1 MPFRIGIRPIPSGV
15 GTLSLGTALLLAAL
29 GCTSTKTSDGRQSDG
44 AVITIGTTD
53 QVTSL
58 DPAGAWNAGS
68 GAVASEI
75 YATLLSAKNGSS
87 EVTPDLASGIEPT
100 GAKEYT
106 VTLKPGLTFAN
117 GHQLTASDVK
127 FSFDRM
133 LRIAD
138 PGGPS
143 PLLYNLSSVAA
154 PTPTTVVFTLKSA
167 GDTLFPQ
174 VLSTTAAFIVDEQVF
189 PADKLLDDR
198 AVVAGK
204 PWNGPYGIA
213 TYDKNSLIAFTT
225 NTAYQGPLG
234 TPKTKSVRLKY
245 YTDAANMKL
254 DIQQGALDAVHRTLG
269 TADLNDLST
278 KKGIQVH
285 TGSGNDVRYLVFGLK
300 TQPYGSGTKNP
311 DEVKALAVRQAV
323 ADSIDRAQLAQ
334 QVYKNSYRPLYTSVP
349 DGLPGAA
356 PSFKS
361 LYGDK
366 KGGPDKAAA
375 AARLKAAKVSTPVT
389 LNLQY
394 NTDHYGTSSA
404 DEYTLIKTQLE
415 ATGLFT
421 VKLQSTEWTR
431 YNKDLVA
438 GRYPLYQLGWHADYL
453 DADNYLSPFY
463 AGAGQYRDPA
473 VRDLIAQEQ
482 TETDSAKRTALLKQV
497 QDKAAASAPLI
508 PLLQGSTPI
517 VTRTSLSGVPAEL
530 DATYQFRW
538 AELAKK

>member
-1 MPFRIGIRPIPSGV
+1 MPFRRGTRPVPSGV
-15 GTLSLGTALLLAAL
+15 GALSLGTVLLLAAT
-29 GCTSTKTSDGRQSDG
+29 GCTSTKTSDGRPSDG

-68 GAVASEI
+68 GAVASEV

-138 PGGPS
+138 PNGPS
-143 PLLYNLSSVAA
+143 PLLYNLASVAA

-167 GDTLFPQ
+167 DDTLFPQ

-189 PADKLLDDR
+189 PSDKLLDDR
-198 AVVAGK
+198 AIVAGK
-204 PWNGPYGIA
+204 PWNGPYGIT

-225 NTAYQGPLG
+225 NTAYQGQLG
-234 TPKTKSVRLKY
+234 TPKTKNVRLKY

-278 KKGIQVH
+278 KKGIKVH
-285 TGSGNDVRYLVFGLK
+285 TGSGNDVRYLVFDLK
-300 TQPYGSGTKNP
+300 TQPHGSGTNNP
-311 DEVKALAVRQAV
+311 DEAKAQAVRQAV
-323 ADSIDRAQLAQ
+323 ADSIDRTQLAQ
-334 QVYKNSYRPLYTSVP
+334 QVYKNTYRPLYTSVP
-349 DGLPGAA
+349 DGLPGAV

-361 LYGDK
+361 LYGDT

-389 LNLQY
+389 LSLQY

-404 DEYTLIKTQLE
+404 DEYALIKTQLE

-421 VKLQSTEWTR
+421 VQLQSTEWTQ

-438 GRYPLYQLGWHADYL
+438 DRYPLYQLGWHADYL

-473 VRDLIAQEQ
+473 VQDLIAQEQ
-482 TETDSAKRTALLKQV
+482 TETDPAKRTALLKQV